1 MIVAIYGAFLGA
13 GAGIA
18 VGTAATWDERLT
30 RSLAAIFAAA
40 LSGALILGGLGGCLT
55 YQIET
60 PPCPPG
66 QTDVKHNDNPH
77 GLNGCIP
84 NDLLKELK

>member
-1 MIVAIYGAFLGA
+1 MSFAIYGAFLGA

-18 VGTAATWDERLT
+18 IGTAVTWGERLS
-30 RSLAAIFAAA
+30 RVLSVIFAAA
-40 LSGALILGGLGGCLT
+40 LSGALILGGLSGCLA

-66 QTDVKHNDNPH
+66 QTDVKHDDNPH